1 MATVSKGIHSA
12 PHKLLGAEA
21 WDALVARATALGL
34 AAPGERGFGTVV
46 TDHRSSWVRRA
57 ETAPRSFF
65 IKTYDYPRSA
75 DRWRGAGRNTWLAPS
90 RAHREAQALCWLR
103 DRGLG
108 KVVAVAVAEWRTPGW
123 IGSLGLLR
131 RAVLVTEAWP
141 GTAADQALA
150 ALGTAERTSLLDA
163 LTTYAERLHAQ
174 GFRDGNLDLRNLLVQ
189 RDAAGTWHCTK
200 IDSPRW
206 RVCARPR
213 DAASRADWD
222 RLVPQLAQFATPA
235 WTAALRERLSR
246 G

>member
-21 WDALVARATALGL
+21 WDALVARAAALGL
-34 AAPGERGFGTVV
+34 ATPGERGFGAVV

-57 ETAPRSFF
+57 EVDTRSLF
-65 IKTYDYPRSA
+65 IKTYDYPSTA

-90 RAHREAQALCWLR
+90 RAQREAQALRWLGDR
-103 DRGLG
+103 DLG
-108 KVVAVAVAEWRTPGW
+108 QVATVAVVEWRTPRW
-123 IGSLGLLR
+123 LGSLGLLR

-141 GTAADQALA
+141 GTAAGEVLPQLDA
-150 ALGTAERTSLLDA
+150 GERTALLDA
-163 LTTYAERLHAQ
+163 LVAHVDCLHAQ
-174 GFRDGNLDLRNLLVQ
+174 GFRDGNLDLRNLLVH
-189 RDAAGTWHCTK
+189 RDPTGAWRCTK

-206 RVCARPR
+206 RLGKRPR
-213 DAASRADWD
+213 DAAARADWD
-222 RLVPQLAQFATPA
+222 RLVPQLAKFAMPA